1 MLSAEAAAALD
12 RNVRILLVED
22 DDVDREKIRR
32 FLEQYARPYSLCETA
47 SLGEASAEIRRSGY
61 DCIILDFRLA
71 DGAGTDL
78 IPSIQ
83 GILGRECPIIMV
95 TGMGSETSAVEA
107 MREGVFDYLP
117 KAGLDRRKLHQALD
131 NSLRWGQMQRQLT
144 AAEQRLRR
152 QSLYDGLTGLPNRNL
167 FFDRL
172 EHACATF
179 GRDHAGFAVL
189 MMDLNRFKEVND
201 TLGHAAGDEVLR
213 EVGRRLAPLLRQSD
227 TLARLGGDEFAAILP
242 GAATAEIASH
252 LAGRLSAALHVPM
265 MVAGKKLV
273 VGMAVGVALCP
284 QHGNDASQLMSRAD
298 RAMYQSKRRMLSVV
312 VDAGADEAPA
322 PSSHVV
328 LGQVEQA
335 MLRRELAM
343 HYQPKVDLV
352 TGEVVGLEALV
363 RWNRGPGDVVRPAD
377 FLPAVEQSRL
387 LDFFTY
393 HTLELVLQQLRTWI
407 DAGTQVPV
415 AVNLSARM
423 LERETLERD
432 VLGLLERYRVPH
444 DLVCFEITE
453 TALLVNVPAAR
464 EAVRRLGEHGIAFS
478 IDDFGAGYAS
488 FSYLRDFRVRE
499 IKVDRT
505 FISSIAAGSFDAV
518 LLRSVGVLCDALGI
532 RVVAEGI
539 EDLACR
545 DVLAA
550 EGCRY
555 GQGYAI
561 ARPMPAEALPAWLE
575 RWKAEFR
582 PANRDS

>member
-1 MLSAEAAAALD
+1 MLATETEAVPD

-32 FLEQYARPYSLCETA
+32 FLGQYSRPHSLSEA
-47 SLGEASAEIRRSGY
+47 ISLGEASTEIRRSGY
-61 DCIILDFRLA
+61 DCIILDFRLG
-71 DGAGTDL
+71 DGSGTDL
-78 IPSIQ
+78 IPFIQ
-83 GILGRECPIIMV
+83 EVLGRECPIIMV

-131 NSLRWGQMQRQLT
+131 NSLRWSEMQRQLT

-172 EHACATF
+172 EHACAAF
-179 GRDHAGFAVL
+179 ARDRAGFAVL

-213 EVGRRLAPLLRQSD
+213 EVARRLSPLLRQSD

-242 GAATAEIASH
+242 GAGNAEIASH

-265 MVAGKKLV
+265 TVAGKRLV
-273 VGMAVGVALCP
+273 VGMSVGVAFCP
-284 QHGNDASQLMSRAD
+284 NHGTDANQLMSRAD

-312 VDAGADEAPA
+312 IDAGSDEAPA
-322 PSSHVV
+322 PSSQVV
-328 LGQVEQA
+328 IGQIEQA
-335 MLRRELAM
+335 MLRRELVL

-352 TGEVVGLEALV
+352 SGEVVGLEALV

-393 HTLELVLQQLRTWI
+393 HTLELALRQAREWL
-407 DAGTQVPV
+407 DAGNGTPV

-432 VLGLLERYRVPH
+432 VLDLFERYAVPH
-444 DLVCFEITE
+444 GLVSFEITE

-499 IKVDRT
+499 IKMDRT
-505 FISSIAAGSFDAV
+505 FISSISAGSFDAV
-518 LLRSVGVLCDALGI
+518 LLRSVAVLCAALGI

-561 ARPMPAEALPAWLE
+561 ARPMPAGDLPAWSA

-582 PANRDS
+582 SANRDS